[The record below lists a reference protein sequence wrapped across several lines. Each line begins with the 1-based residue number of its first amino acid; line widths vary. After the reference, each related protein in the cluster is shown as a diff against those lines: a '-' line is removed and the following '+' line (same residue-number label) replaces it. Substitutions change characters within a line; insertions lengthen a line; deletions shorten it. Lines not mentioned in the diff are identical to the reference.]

1 MEIFKVGGSVRDKI
15 LGRKSSDN
23 DYIVFGSN
31 EKELLKAFPG
41 IKKVGKKKPVYIF
54 SGDEYIISDFKNIHE
69 DLNSRD
75 LTINAVA
82 EDSKGEIF
90 SHEKSLQDI
99 ENKIL
104 RPVSLKNFID
114 DPARTIRAA
123 RFAASFPDFMIS
135 HELVDTMKIIGEKNL
150 LRDIPPER
158 ISKEIIKAFS
168 SAAPQNFFY
177 LLSRT
182 NCLNPWFNEFSLSH
196 EIPAGPFKFH
206 GTNSVLQHTMD
217 IMEKLKGDPLLVWM
231 GFCHDIGKN
240 FTDKNILPSHHDHDN
255 KGDIHAKNLGHRLK
269 MPKKYINAGSTAA
282 KLHMKAGKY
291 QELRP
296 STKVRLLLELNKK
309 NILKEIFQLVKA
321 DKNLNFYETAKRDLG
336 LILKVKLP
344 DNKKGMGKKSGE
356 ILFQLQCQELKRLGI
371 NPAFF
376 KHSLYETK
384 EKSIYRLSLLPL
396 L

>member
-23 DYIVFGSN
+23 DYIIFGAD
-31 EKELLKAFPG
+31 EKELLKALPG

-69 DLNSRD
+69 DLKSRD
-75 LTINAVA
+75 LTINALA
-82 EDSKGEIF
+82 EDSKGKIF
-90 SHEKSLQDI
+90 SHENSISDI

-104 RPVSLKNFID
+104 RPVSQKNYID
-114 DPARTIRAA
+114 DPARVIRAA
-123 RFAASFPDFMIS
+123 RFAAGFPDFKIS
-135 HELVDTMKIIGEKNL
+135 QELFDTMKIIGEKNL
-150 LRDIPPER
+150 LKDISPER

-168 SAAPQNFFY
+168 SPAPQKFID

-182 NCLNPWFNEFSLSH
+182 NCLYPWFQEFSPSH
-196 EIPAGPFKFH
+196 EIPAGPFKYH
-206 GTNSVLQHTMD
+206 GSNSVLEHTMD
-217 IMEKLKGDPLLVWM
+217 IMEKLKGDPTLVWM

-240 FTDKNILPSHHDHDN
+240 FTDKEILPVHHDHDS
-255 KGDIHAKNLGHRLK
+255 KGEIHAKNLGTRLR

-291 QELRP
+291 QDLRP

-309 NILKEIFQLVKA
+309 NILKEMFQLVKA
-321 DKNLNFYETAKRDLG
+321 DKNINFYETAKRDLG

-356 ILFQLQCQELKRLGI
+356 ILFQLQCMELKK
-371 NPAFF
+371 A
-376 KHSLYETK
+376 ED
-384 EKSIYRLSLLPL
+384 
-396 L
+396 